1 MEEDVSSKVE
11 VISSVSKKL
20 VVEVA
25 ADIVQSRINEVV
37 SEIKRKIVIKGFRKG
52 KAPVG
57 LIKARY
63 KDEIKMEASKK
74 IISDSYTE
82 SLSEHSLT
90 PISYPKI
97 ENMGELKEGNPFC
110 YEATFDV
117 NPEIDINNYQDLKV
131 EIQKLPSLDK
141 DVEIEMDRMRQQAAV
156 TEEVKEDR
164 AVQEADVVDID
175 YVGTIDDKPF
185 DGGESKGFEL
195 QVRKGVLIKDL
206 ENGLLG
212 MKKGESKN
220 IEAVFPKEYQ
230 AENLRGQKAVFAVT
244 LNSVKTRIVPELDDN
259 LAQKFGFET
268 LDKMKTSIVDM
279 IKNDREISK
288 NQLIEE
294 KVIKQIADKNKFDL
308 PVSLRDRMIDDMID
322 RMVGMYSG
330 GRENKEFQRLK
341 EDPKIRENIKPRAEL
356 QLKTFYILSNLAK
369 KESIKLEEQDWED
382 TYKKIA
388 ERSNSSVADIK
399 KKYSANSKL
408 KSDMESQIIH
418 DKTLDK
424 ILQSYVKVEEV
435 ENKTT
440 ENKGVIE
447 DTKK

>member
-1 MEEDVSSKVE
+1 
-11 VISSVSKKL
+11 
-20 VVEVA
+20 
-25 ADIVQSRINEVV
+25 
-37 SEIKRKIVIKGFRKG
+37 
-52 KAPVG
+52 
-57 LIKARY
+57 
-63 KDEIKMEASKK
+63 
-74 IISDSYTE
+74 
-82 SLSEHSLT
+82 
-90 PISYPKI
+90 
-97 ENMGELKEGNPFC
+97 
-110 YEATFDV
+110 
-117 NPEIDINNYQDLKV
+117 
-131 EIQKLPSLDK
+131 
-141 DVEIEMDRMRQQAAV
+141 
-156 TEEVKEDR
+156 
-164 AVQEADVVDID
+164 
-175 YVGTIDDKPF
+175 
-185 DGGESKGFEL
+185 
-195 QVRKGVLIKDL
+195 
-206 ENGLLG
+206 
-212 MKKGESKN
+212 
-220 IEAVFPKEYQ
+220 
-230 AENLRGQKAVFAVT
+230 
-244 LNSVKTRIVPELDDN
+244 
-259 LAQKFGFET
+259 
-268 LDKMKTSIVDM
+268 
-279 IKNDREISK
+279 
-288 NQLIEE
+288 
-294 KVIKQIADKNKFDL
+294 
-308 PVSLRDRMIDDMID
+308 MIDDMID